1 MNTTAKT
8 ALTVMF
14 CFIVALV
21 IILTFAIYHILENGD
36 EEIKKYRKEEIERVR
51 QSLKDYVDIAYAT
64 IDVNY
69 QNARDKAFLEKY
81 YGRRL
86 TNIVDVAENILNSK
100 AEAVKK
106 GKLTLSEAQAQAA
119 AEISKLRY
127 DNGKGYVWIND
138 TTLPYPKMIM
148 HPTEPSLEA
157 QILDAPKYN
166 VASNKKQNLYAA
178 AVEISQAHGKGFVD
192 YLPKQTTDGPL
203 PKLMLAYVRLFQNWN
218 WIIGTAVYVEDDATK
233 DAIEKSEKDI
243 RQMRYNNGE
252 GYFWISSASKS
263 DLKMIVHP
271 TMPSLEGKI
280 LQGKLRTLYE
290 SFVEICEKPN
300 GSGFWDHQEPKP
312 TVGGLTSEA
321 PKKSYMRLY
330 EPLGWIVGTGV
341 YIDSI
346 EKAVA
351 EKQELVKE
359 QINSLILK
367 LVFAS
372 IFIVLLISVL
382 SYILSQ
388 YFPPEKP
395 PRVSRLQRAPVQPA
409 PTAAP
414 GEYTPVDQKIP
425 VAISTPSQ
433 AMLPTNECIKMI
445 EKVSKTLI
453 EQQTKLLAAVMMQKV
468 PKTGEKEDEE
478 EEQEL
483 ELATE
488 IKNLASK
495 NSQTIEE
502 LKKLVEA
509 KQQPQEANQPPHDA
523 VNTVEIGKFNKV
535 MNNLNKMVG

>member
-1 MNTTAKT
+1 
-8 ALTVMF
+8 MF